1 MKEIKIGEK
10 KVKLEANGA
19 TPREYR
25 KEFGRDIFVDVN
37 RAYSGSDE
45 HEMETIAAEMV
56 ENLAYIM
63 ARQAGSAKGSI
74 EDFLMQFKPNDIRLA
89 EMDIVNVWND
99 SFETT
104 EETKKNR

>member
-45 HEMETIAAEMV
+45 LFWE
-56 ENLAYIM
+56 
-63 ARQAGSAKGSI
+63 
-74 EDFLMQFKPNDIRLA
+74 
-89 EMDIVNVWND
+89 
-99 SFETT
+99 
-104 EETKKNR
+104 